1 MRLTTSMLIWA
12 ALTSGSLFAE
22 RRTLSEDELARLEQ
36 QNPARID
43 ASRAF
48 VEAQQ
53 QRLGLN
59 ADSILQ
65 PAGNPILD
73 EFGTLHVRFLQLF
86 RGVPVRT
93 GQVVTHLTVDGQM
106 LTPTNRLHR
115 RIDVDTNPA
124 TTAQQALET
133 IRLDLAA
140 ADRALANMPASAIAG
155 TPELY
160 IDPVVETVAL
170 PSPAGGPAPNADD
183 EARRV
188 SGYRLVYRVLAMPAE
203 DAPDEFTFHA
213 AYYFIDAPTGRIV
226 RKTSAEASDD
236 VREPAVGNGFPI
248 YRRKV
253 QLNTTKVNGDYQLY
267 DITRGKSPGNTTRS
281 NNNSDSHKFKKTSAI
296 LDSSNSWGD
305 NQRYS
310 SNMPLNGQTAQSPA
324 VDIFWA
330 VARTYDVLAKVFNY
344 KGLDGNNT
352 PISTRAHYDV
362 NYTDAHYNYGAQAA
376 FFGDGIIDPDPEKD
390 AFPNISLS
398 TVAHELGHGVW
409 GYHMTT
415 DYDRP
420 SEASGLNEGHG
431 DILGAITNFY
441 ANVTL
446 GKGSSLVYANDTNY
460 FNGRMYNPPSY
471 PSDPSKPP
479 FYNQTGR
486 RYWQSGMGTFEEHVQ
501 GCAYGH
507 MFVMLV
513 EGASTDPAS
522 ATYSTYFPKGM
533 AGIGLAKAARI
544 WFLATTVFPPDND
557 PTFSTMRDAWV
568 DAAEYA
574 YGADSPELNAVT
586 NAWAAINV
594 GKAVKDTAQP
604 QVSVTSLVLDETE
617 GSLLVT
623 ASASDDTFPM
633 VEFGLANSVRAT
645 RMMPPYQAVIDVS
658 SLKPGTYTAFARAV
672 DFMGKSTI
680 KYAQFTINGANRA
693 IDNGSFEDGS
703 DGWGITSG
711 DMIWTN
717 SNGAY
722 LGQNYLRFRD
732 DGQTASRKFKLP
744 KEALNAKLSIRYR
757 VAGVEYLPG
766 ENLFIDLH
774 DSSINKTTPLAD
786 ISSEEVT
793 LSDPLHHYKRLEF
806 NVTQFKDRNMTLLL
820 KASLTKSNTTRFVID
835 AVSLTYTL
843 PQAISLS
850 VELDEPGDVLRL
862 RSATTGVSAETIKII
877 QYRINGQT
885 VAFDG
890 NTLTGAVFNTGA
902 VPPGTYNVQAFVIR
916 FDDSEFGSN
925 IVPITFTGKKSIVTN
940 GSFENGQSGWS
951 LPGLNSSIGTNDGEN
966 QMNYAQTGVRYA
978 RFITSGAAGT
988 SKIRQLIA
996 IPQNPQSVTI
1006 SFYLKLRVTT
1016 KDPGDVFKAALVSIN
1031 NQELLPI
1038 TTVNGGATLPP
1049 QDAVAGYTR
1058 VVYSLNQAQLQALRG
1073 TTVYLEFSVAQ
1084 NASIVTNFYVDDVS
1098 VYAPVLGL
1106 GLGLGN

>member
-1 MRLTTSMLIWA
+1 RLI
-12 ALTSGSLFAE
+12 GKHD
-22 RRTLSEDELARLEQ
+22 RIRTAPE
-36 QNPARID
+36 
-43 ASRAF
+43 ASRAYI
-48 VEAQQ
+48 EAQQ
-53 QRLGLN
+53 HRLGLD
-59 ADSILQ
+59 ADTTLQ
-65 PAGNPILD
+65 PAGNPVLD
-73 EFGTLHVRFLQLF
+73 EFGTLHVRFLQFF
-86 RGVPVRT
+86 RGIPVRT
-93 GQVVTHLTVDGQM
+93 GQLVTHLAVDGQM
-106 LTPTNRLHR
+106 LPSTNRLHR
-115 RIDVDTNPA
+115 RVDVGTTAA
-124 TTAQQALET
+124 TTAQQAIET
-133 IRLDLAA
+133 IRQDLAA
-140 ADRALANMPASAIAG
+140 GDRALAAMPASAIAG

-160 IDPVVETVAL
+160 IDPIVETLAL
-170 PSPAGGPAPNADD
+170 PATAGGPAPNADD
-183 EARRV
+183 ESRRV
-188 SGYRLVYRVLAMPAE
+188 TGYRLIYRVLAMPAE
-203 DAPDEFTFHA
+203 DAPDEFHFHA
-213 AYYFIDAPTGRIV
+213 TYYFIDAAAGRIV
-226 RKTSAEASDD
+226 RKTSAEANDD

-281 NNNSDSHKFKKTSAI
+281 NNNSDSHKFKKTSTI
-296 LDSSNSWGD
+296 TDSSNSWGD

-310 SNMPLNGQTAQSPA
+310 ANMPLNGQTAQSPA

-390 AFPNISLS
+390 RFPNISLS

-441 ANVTL
+441 ANVSQ
-446 GKGSSLVYANDTNY
+446 GKGNQLVYANDTNY
-460 FNGRMYNPPSY
+460 FSGRMYNPPSY
-471 PSDPSKPP
+471 PSNPADPP

-486 RYWQSGMGTFEEHVQ
+486 RYWQPGMGTFEEHVQ

-513 EGASTDPAS
+513 EGASSDPDS
-522 ATYSTYFPKGM
+522 PTWSTYFPKGM

-557 PTFSTMRDAWV
+557 PTFATMRDAWV

-574 YGADSPELNAVT
+574 YGADSPEVRAVT

-604 QVSVTSLVLDETE
+604 QVSVTSLLLDEAE

-680 KYAQFTINGANRA
+680 KYAQFTIKGTNRA

-703 DGWGITSG
+703 DGWGLSSG
-711 DMIWTN
+711 EMLWN
-717 SNGAY
+717 NAASAY
-722 LGQNYLRFRD
+722 LGQGYLRFRD

-744 KEALNAKLSIRYR
+744 KEALNAKLSFRYR
-757 VAGVEYLPG
+757 VVGVEYLPG
-766 ENLFIDLH
+766 ENLFVDLY

-793 LSDPLHHYKRLEF
+793 LSDPLHHYKRLELD
-806 NVTQFKDRNMTLLL
+806 VTQFKDKDMLLRL
-820 KASLTKSNTTRFVID
+820 KASLIKSNTTRFVID

-843 PQAISLS
+843 PQAMTLK
-850 VELDEPGDVLRL
+850 VELDEPGRVLRM
-862 RSATTGVSAETIKII
+862 RAATTGVSADTIKLV

-885 VAFDG
+885 VAIDG
-890 NTLTGAVFNTGA
+890 NTLDGAVFNTGE
-902 VPPGTYNVQAFVIR
+902 VPPGTYNVQAFLIR
-916 FDDSEFGSN
+916 FDDSAFGSN
-925 IVPITFTGKKSIVTN
+925 IVPITFTGKKNIVTN
-940 GSFENGQSGWS
+940 GGFENGQSGWT

-966 QMNYAQTGVRYA
+966 QANYSQTGVRYG
-978 RFITSGAAGT
+978 RFITSGAAGV

-996 IPQNPQSVTI
+996 ISAEPAVRHCLLLSEAARDDEGPRRRLQGGPGLHHQPGTAAHHQRERWHNPASAGRRRR
-1006 SFYLKLRVTT
+1006 LH
-1016 KDPGDVFKAALVSIN
+1016 PG
-1031 NQELLPI
+1031 
-1038 TTVNGGATLPP
+1038 
-1049 QDAVAGYTR
+1049 
-1058 VVYSLNQAQLQALRG
+1058 
-1073 TTVYLEFSVAQ
+1073 
-1084 NASIVTNFYVDDVS
+1084 
-1098 VYAPVLGL
+1098 GL
-1106 GLGLGN
+1106 